1 MSVIKIL
8 SEFILGKKK
17 LNVTNHSDQARNN
30 KIAYEILSKSHP
42 TSKEIFYVFKLHF
55 SKKMAEF
62 VEIVYLHH
70 ENGFPID
77 T

>member
-1 MSVIKIL
+1 M
-8 SEFILGKKK
+8 
-17 LNVTNHSDQARNN
+17 
-30 KIAYEILSKSHP
+30 SKSHP

-62 VEIVYLHH
+62 AEIVYLHH